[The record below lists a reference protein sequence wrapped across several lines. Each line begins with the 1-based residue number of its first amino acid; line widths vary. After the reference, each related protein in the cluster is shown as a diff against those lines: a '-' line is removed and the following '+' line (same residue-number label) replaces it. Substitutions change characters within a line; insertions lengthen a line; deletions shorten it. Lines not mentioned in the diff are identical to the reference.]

1 MAGLRYKD
9 LNWDTAWS
17 KYKLWP
23 SESESLVFKV
33 EDVKPDSPHLIGKG
47 VFDPTVR
54 GHQPELTE
62 PWVDLTLEEARAWCL
77 AGKSCYVCGLP
88 GTGKSWE
95 TLEIFKQLSGRKH
108 LLGPE
113 CLDTGRTYEVTKEFC
128 QALSKALLGARLC

>member
-23 SESESLVFKV
+23 SKSESLVFKV

-62 PWVDLTLEEARAWCL
+62 PWVDLTLE
-77 AGKSCYVCGLP
+77 
-88 GTGKSWE
+88 
-95 TLEIFKQLSGRKH
+95 
-108 LLGPE
+108 
-113 CLDTGRTYEVTKEFC
+113 
-128 QALSKALLGARLC
+128 GARLVPGREKLLYMWASRNRQKLGDPRDL